1 MPIQL
6 NDDTIVIISSS
17 GTYTIDRSYD
27 DTDVISLLSTSNITL
42 LGGEGLNVDGN
53 INFTSDLTKDG
64 VVFSSYDETDVISLL
79 SSSNITLYN
88 NNIGIGKLIPETTID
103 VVGNINISTG
113 SKYQVDGSNLSFN
126 EVDGILTLEKGG
138 TGTSNIDD
146 LKLILGIGTSSSEY
160 EITEISPVF
169 FNLTTTGKVDINLI

>member
-64 VVFSSYDETDVISLL
+64 VVFSSYNDTDVISLL
-79 SSSNITLYN
+79 STSNITLSN
-88 NNIGIGKLIPETTID
+88 DGNVGIGNTLPKQLSMLSEVSTFLKVQDIKLMVQI
-103 VVGNINISTG
+103 
-113 SKYQVDGSNLSFN
+113 
-126 EVDGILTLEKGG
+126 
-138 TGTSNIDD
+138 
-146 LKLILGIGTSSSEY
+146 
-160 EITEISPVF
+160 
-169 FNLTTTGKVDINLI
+169 